1 MADEEDEFGF
11 DKEQIEPI
19 VQKAVDETLLPET
32 YDDSRVQLLVDLVCE
47 RVLAGLGGLALPMKF
62 IGTQFGHC
70 EHYIFPF
77 FPANFI
83 IPILNSNDTD
93 VPSQTSFDLNG
104 AFTTKHVFPHQ
115 NIQLIFRPVHYFS
128 IMCNYAK
135 QRSGSEQ

>member
-62 IGTQFGHC
+62 IVSCVIMQNNGAG
-70 EHYIFPF
+70 
-77 FPANFI
+77 
-83 IPILNSNDTD
+83 LNSEVAMHCDTR
-93 VPSQTSFDLNG
+93 FDDFLVLKWPDKKLKEAATCRMYCVVTVG
-104 AFTTKHVFPHQ
+104 AVLF
-115 NIQLIFRPVHYFS
+115 
-128 IMCNYAK
+128 
-135 QRSGSEQ
+135 